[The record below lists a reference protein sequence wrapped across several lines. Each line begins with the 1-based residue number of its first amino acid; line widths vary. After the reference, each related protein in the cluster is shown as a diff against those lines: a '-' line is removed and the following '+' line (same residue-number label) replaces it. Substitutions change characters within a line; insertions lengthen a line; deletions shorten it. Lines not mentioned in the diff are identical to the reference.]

1 MPAFYMDSRGES
13 QVLMLKHFANL
24 AFSAV
29 PDLYFQ
35 KAILELVEQCVL
47 VIPAL
52 RRQRQDNSK
61 VGVSLDQRA
70 RLCLKN
76 NHKKAG

>member
-1 MPAFYMDSRGES
+1 
-13 QVLMLKHFANL
+13 MLKHFANL
-24 AFSAV
+24 AFAAV

-35 KAILELVEQCVL
+35 KAIPELVEQCML

-52 RRQRQDNSK
+52 WRQRQDNSK

-70 RLCLKN
+70 RLSKTITKRQADREGVN
-76 NHKKAG
+76 SRRGE